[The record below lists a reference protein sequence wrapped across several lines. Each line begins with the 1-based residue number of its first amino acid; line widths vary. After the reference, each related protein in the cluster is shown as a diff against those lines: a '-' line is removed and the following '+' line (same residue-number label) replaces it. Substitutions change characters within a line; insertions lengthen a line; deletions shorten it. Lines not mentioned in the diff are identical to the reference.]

1 MDLRTGLKQ
10 VRTTILEP
18 VQQQSGMSP
27 AEQQA
32 AASMLAFHKDSRA
45 AFVEL
50 EVRAFSAVAAEMT
63 KCDGREMRRV
73 YLHELIVILSFPA
86 NEVFA
91 GSAYQRNMLELSQ
104 RHNM

>member
-32 AASMLAFHKDSRA
+32 AASMLAFHRDSRA

-50 EVRAFSAVAAEMT
+50 EVRATLQTQWIQQSQLIVT
-63 KCDGREMRRV
+63 KCDG
-73 YLHELIVILSFPA
+73 P
-86 NEVFA
+86 
-91 GSAYQRNMLELSQ
+91 QT
-104 RHNM
+104 